1 MLFNIFLPD
10 CQKGIDLVFAVDGS
24 DDVVDKE
31 FMQEKSFIMNVLN
44 AFKISKDQTHVAVA
58 TFGSEV
64 AQDIPLTNQFDKDSL
79 FVAVNSLIRSEGSSN
94 LKKVLEMART
104 KLFTGSR
111 DNAAKVLVVLTSVKN
126 KAMEAQLT
134 EFSQALKKS
143 GIDVVAVGV
152 GSSDKSARDMLNKV
166 ATSSS
171 RVFPITSFNELVNNV
186 YLVATSACQGE

>member
-1 MLFNIFLPD
+1 MLFNFFLPD

>member
-1 MLFNIFLPD
+1 M
-10 CQKGIDLVFAVDGS
+10 FAVDGS

-31 FMQEKSFIMNVLN
+31 FMQEKSFVMSVLN

-79 FVAVNSLIRSEGSSN
+79 FVAVNSLIRSEGGSN

-111 DNAAKVLVVLTSVKN
+111 HNAAKVLVVLTSVKN
-126 KAMEAQLT
+126 KATEAQLA

-152 GSSDKSARDMLNKV
+152 GSSDKSARDMLSKV